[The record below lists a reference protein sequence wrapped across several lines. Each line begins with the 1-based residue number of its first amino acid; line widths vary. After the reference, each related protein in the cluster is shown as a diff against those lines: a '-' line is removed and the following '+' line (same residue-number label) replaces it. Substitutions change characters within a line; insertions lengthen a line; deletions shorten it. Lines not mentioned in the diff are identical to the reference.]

1 MLEERGFSTVAI
13 ASVRAQAEKTRPPRA
28 LWTTSQ
34 LGRPLGEPGDAQFQ
48 RRILIAALGLL
59 ERTDGPL
66 ILDDFTEDPPGW
78 RDTPDWRA
86 PPPVQVSWPLDTP
99 DAWAAAFG
107 AELVA
112 LLPRWLTAQAR
123 FGRTTVGL
131 SFQSQ
136 TAWPKFAT
144 RFLAGELPSVPE
156 LDTPAL
162 ALRMLS
168 DDIKALYG
176 EAAQA
181 EGLLPSAHQIDE
193 WFWRHTVAGRLLIAL
208 RTAAMASEN
217 NALKTVG
224 GRFFVPANWLTNPNR
239 PPPT

>member
-34 LGRPLGEPGDAQFQ
+34 LGRPLGEPGDPAFQ
-48 RRILIAALGLL
+48 RRVLMAALSLL
-59 ERTDGPL
+59 ERTDGPV
-66 ILDDFTEDPPGW
+66 ILEDFTEDPPGW
-78 RDTPDWRA
+78 RDTPNWRA
-86 PPPVQVSWPLDTP
+86 PRLQEVSNALETP

-107 AELVA
+107 AELSA
-112 LLPRWLTAQAR
+112 LLPLWRSAQTR

-131 SFQSQ
+131 SFQAP
-136 TAWPKFAT
+136 TAWPGFTA
-144 RFLAGELPSVPE
+144 RFLAGELPAVPE

-181 EGLLPSAHQIDE
+181 EGSAPSAHQIDT
-193 WFWRHTVAGRLLIAL
+193 WFWRQTVAGQLLIAL
-208 RTAAMASEN
+208 RTMAMASEN

-224 GRFFVPANWLTNPNR
+224 GRFFVPAYWLP
-239 PPPT
+239 

>member
-34 LGRPLGEPGDAQFQ
+34 LGRPLGEPGDALFQ
-48 RRILIAALGLL
+48 RRVMLAALALL
-59 ERTDGPL
+59 ERTDGPV
-66 ILDDFTEDPPGW
+66 ILEDFNEDPPGW
-78 RDTPDWRA
+78 QDAPDWRA
-86 PPPVQVSWPLDTP
+86 PLLRATAQPLETP
-99 DAWAAAFG
+99 DAWADAFG
-107 AELVA
+107 AELSA
-112 LLPRWLTAQAR
+112 LLPLWQIAQTR

-131 SFQSQ
+131 SFQAPA
-136 TAWPKFAT
+136 AWPRFAT
-144 RFLAGELPSVPE
+144 RFLAGELPTVPE
-156 LDTPAL
+156 LGTPAL

-181 EGLLPSAHQIDE
+181 EGPAPSARQIDV
-193 WFWRHTVAGRLLIAL
+193 WFWRQTVAGRLLVAL

-224 GRFFVPANWLTNPNR
+224 GRFFVPAYWLPSTGSALE
-239 PPPT
+239 

>member
-13 ASVRAQAEKTRPPRA
+13 ASVRAQAEKSRPPRA

-34 LGRPLGEPGDAQFQ
+34 LGRPLGEPGDAAFQ
-48 RRILIAALGLL
+48 RRVLLAALGLL
-59 ERTDGPL
+59 ERTDGPV
-66 ILDDFTEDPPGW
+66 ILEDFDEDPPGW
-78 RDTPDWRA
+78 RDTLGWRA
-86 PPPVQVSWPLDTP
+86 PALPQIANPLEAPDT
-99 DAWAAAFG
+99 WAATFG
-107 AELVA
+107 AELAA
-112 LLPRWLTAQAR
+112 LLPLWRIARTR

-131 SFQSQ
+131 SFQDPA
-136 TAWPKFAT
+136 AWPEFTA
-144 RFLAGELPSVPE
+144 RFLAGELPRVPE
-156 LDTPAL
+156 LDTSAL

-181 EGLLPSAHQIDE
+181 EGAAPSAHQIDE

-208 RTAAMASEN
+208 RNVAMVSEN

-224 GRFFVPANWLTNPNR
+224 GRFFVPAYWLP
-239 PPPT
+239 